1 MLDEQNPC
9 YRCKNLDRFYTRGVK
24 QFNKTKVGWC
34 CKKEEIVNVHDSC
47 DKYELRKPC
56 KRISKS
62 IKFCLNDL
70 LTDISGIR
78 EIIED
83 ERRENE
89 EV

>member
-1 MLDEQNPC
+1 MENEHNPC
-9 YRCKNLDRFYTRGVK
+9 YRCKNLERFYTRGVK

-34 CKKEEIVNVHDSC
+34 CKKVAVVNIHDSC
-47 DKYELRKPC
+47 EKYEPRKPC
-56 KRISKS
+56 KRISRA

-70 LTDISGIR
+70 LTDISAIR